1 MRERKYN
8 EKSTVSLSV
17 EDQRYYADLKGV
29 HRFIGAHQGLLQV
42 LQATRA
48 SQDPNAEYFRCIAA
62 PGERSEMIPR
72 MAIAV
77 ADPINGNYY
86 LTPIVRF
93 PIDLATFVMN
103 ALLTGFTRPRSLDK
117 S

>member
-1 MRERKYN
+1 M
-8 EKSTVSLSV
+8 
-17 EDQRYYADLKGV
+17 

-48 SQDPNAEYFRCIAA
+48 SQDPMMDAEYFRCIAA
-62 PGERSEMIPR
+62 LGERSERIPR

-77 ADPINGNYY
+77 ADPTNGNYY

-103 ALLTGFTRPRSLDK
+103 ALLTGFARPRSLDK